1 MLHAIMRPDA
11 VYAFPIW
18 EVGAA
23 MAAGA
28 IAAVVLIE
36 VLATRVFGH
45 ELRRQH
51 NGSTGWI
58 FSIVGVTYGVLLAFV
73 AMLALETYDGAKA
86 ATDQEAARL
95 ADVASLSPG
104 LPEPARIL
112 LQADLR
118 AYADVVRR
126 VEWPAQAAGHVSP
139 AADRPL
145 GQADAVVLALRPEDA
160 AGTNVQAALL
170 RGLGRLRDARGLR
183 IATSASGIPAI
194 VWFVVV
200 AGGAISLCFVSLLGT
215 FNRLFHLALGSL
227 LALSGVLVLL
237 MIVALSHP
245 FRGDFRI
252 TPESFAVA
260 VSQPGLTQ
268 PED

>member
-1 MLHAIMRPDA
+1 MLHLIMQPDA
-11 VYAFPIW
+11 VYAYPIW
-18 EVGAA
+18 AVGAA
-23 MAAGA
+23 MAVGTTG
-28 IAAVVLIE
+28 AVVLIE
-36 VLATRVFGH
+36 ILATRVFGH
-45 ELRRQH
+45 EVRRQH

-73 AMLALETYDGAKA
+73 AMLALETFDAARA

-95 ADVASLSPG
+95 ADLASLAPG
-104 LPEPARIL
+104 APEPARTM

-118 AYADVVRR
+118 AYADLVRR
-126 VEWPAQAAGHVSP
+126 VEWPAQASGHASL

-145 GQADAVVLALRPEDA
+145 GRADAVVLALRPQDA

-170 RGLGRLRDARGLR
+170 GALVRLRDARALR

-200 AGGAISLCFVSLLGT
+200 AGGAISLTFVSLLGT
-215 FNRLFHLALGSL
+215 FNRVFHMALGSL
-227 LALSGVLVLL
+227 LGLSGVLVLL

-252 TPESFAVA
+252 TPEAFTAA
-260 VSQPGLTQ
+260 VSPSGPTQ